1 MTTKYDIDQRVRLYN
16 GKGVGIIREI
26 LIYSEDTML
35 YRIHELDTNTMHW
48 YCEENIK
55 DL

>member
-1 MTTKYDIDQRVRLYN
+1 MTTKYDINQRVRLHD
-16 GKGVGIIREI
+16 GVGIIREI

-35 YRIHELDTNTMHW
+35 YRIHNLNTNTLRW
-48 YCEENIK
+48 YIEDHIK